1 MSASDRNELA
11 KINAKLKEKL
21 LQHIQHP
28 GDYQTDIESMILLR
42 REFASSSEK
51 TFEKPLAAFIIQG
64 SKLSYFGGR
73 EYFYKE
79 NQCLV
84 AGLDMP
90 ASFKAMPATPEEPFL
105 SVFFYLDTKL
115 ITELSMEMS
124 QKSPSKN
131 VECEGVT
138 VADTDTE
145 LLDAVLRLVNILD
158 KPEQIPIRAP
168 MLLRELHYFLLLGPY
183 GALLRQVNTL
193 GTQNNQIVQTIAWL
207 RKKLAQSVRVDE
219 LARKV
224 NMSTAT
230 LHRHF
235 KNLTGLS
242 PLQYI
247 KHLRLHEAQR
257 LMLLENE
264 RASSAALAVGYES
277 VTQFNREYKSMFGE
291 PPYRDISRRRENLLS

>member
-1 MSASDRNELA
+1 MCISNSSELKNINE
-11 KINAKLKEKL
+11 KLKEKL

-28 GDYQTDIESMILLR
+28 GDYQTAIESMVLLR

-51 TFEKPLAAFIIQG
+51 TFEKPLAAFVIQG

-73 EYFYKE
+73 EYFYRE

-90 ASFKAMPATPEEPFL
+90 ASFKAMPATPEQPFL
-105 SVFFYLDTKL
+105 SVFFYLDTKM
-115 ITELSMEMS
+115 ITELSLEMS
-124 QKSPSKN
+124 QKSPSKD

-138 VADTDTE
+138 VADTEPE

-168 MLLRELHYFLLLGPY
+168 MLLRDLHYFLLLGPF
-183 GALLRQVNTL
+183 GTLLRQVNTL
-193 GTQNNQIVQTIAWL
+193 GTQNNQIVQIIAWL
-207 RKKLAQSVRVDE
+207 RQNLVQPVRVDE
-219 LARKV
+219 LAQRV

-230 LHRHF
+230 LYRHF

-277 VTQFNREYKSMFGE
+277 ITQFNREYKSMFGE
-291 PPYRDISRRRENLLS
+291 PPYRDVSQRRENLLG